1 MQAINRLGLNSLGSF
16 NPKERIIEYVLP
28 DQDCGSLINK
38 SVQDFIKTVSAR
50 TPAPGGGSV
59 AAAVAAMV
67 IFKDL

>member
-1 MQAINRLGLNSLGSF
+1 MGLNSLGPF
-16 NPKERIIEYVLP
+16 NPKERIIEYMLP
-28 DQDCGSLINK
+28 DDDGGSLVNK

-67 IFKDL
+67 IYESFN